1 MAGKNRIPEKYEEM
15 TPEERKRASRRLL
28 LTLGALVAVTVV
40 VLAVYRFFMERPEYY
55 IVFPIYAVIATVSIL
70 GYVIYNRG
78 FSRKGITRDMLPSTM
93 SEDEKTKFIEDAK
106 RRSDRSRWL
115 LIIAFA
121 FIFTFAFD
129 AFDLFVIEGLFG
141 K

>member
-1 MAGKNRIPEKYEEM
+1 MPEKYEEM
-15 TPEERKRASRRLL
+15 THEERKRASRRLL

-40 VLAVYRFFMERPEYY
+40 VLAVYRFFMERPEFY
-55 IVFPIYAVIATVSIL
+55 IVFPIYAVIASASIL